1 MITRELAT
9 AQILFILVS
18 DSRPQ
23 QLELTRDLQRSRYRY
38 CFTQHAD
45 KNTLVSSVKQQINTN
60 CGRLPVVLLMNYKFA
75 RKDCHSLL
83 EFVRRARRFSAIE
96 CVVTHPP
103 SAQNARED
111 LLALG
116 ARLFDGEEDLAFSEL
131 TLH

>member
-1 MITRELAT
+1 MSTRELAT

-38 CFTQHAD
+38 CFTKHAD
-45 KNTLVSSVKQQINTN
+45 KNTLVKSVMQQINTN
-60 CGRLPVVLLMNYKFA
+60 FGRLPVVLVVNYKFA
-75 RKDCHSLL
+75 RKDSYSLL
-83 EFVRRARRFSAIE
+83 EFVQRARRFSAIE
-96 CVVTHPP
+96 CIVTHPP
-103 SAQNARED
+103 STQKARDD

-116 ARLFDGEEDLAFSEL
+116 AKMFDGQEDLAFSEL